1 MGIWINSGSRF
12 ESDDNNGTAHFLEHL
27 LFKGTKVRLCL
38 DGVCTVQ
45 LAGNDLTLARLMQRR
60 TVKQLEMEV
69 ENIGGQL
76 NAYTG
81 REQTCYYAKVL
92 KKDMKGAVDILS
104 DILLNSNLEDHAIER
119 ERSVILREMEEVKSV

>member
-1 MGIWINSGSRF
+1 V
-12 ESDDNNGTAHFLEHL
+12 L
-27 LFKGTKVRLCL
+27 
-38 DGVCTVQ
+38 
-45 LAGNDLTLARLMQRR
+45 QRR

-92 KKDMKGAVDILS
+92 KKDVKGAVDILS
-104 DILLNSNLEDHAIER
+104 DILLNSNLEDQAIER
-119 ERSVILREMEEVKSV
+119 ERSVILREMEEVLVLKRP